1 MAKIIWR
8 SLNRL
13 ILEDYMKLKMLL
25 LGSIVMLNGCAIMS
39 KNECLSANWGLI
51 GQNDGYNG
59 NGSFMQKRTQ
69 ACMKHNAILDTGAYT
84 TGYKKG
90 LKNFCNPQTI
100 FDYALQG
107 RGTYQSC
114 PMEMQ
119 NSLRPYYNVA
129 HNFYNANKNLK
140 SIEDTMVTAKSNMYN
155 SDLKEES
162 RKYYRERYDEASNK
176 LGQVQR
182 EYNMAERE
190 ILQFKRT
197 ASFE

>member
-1 MAKIIWR
+1 
-8 SLNRL
+8 
-13 ILEDYMKLKMLL
+13 MKLKMLL

-59 NGSFMQKRTQ
+59 NGSFMQKRAQ
-69 ACMKHNAILDTGAYT
+69 ACMKHNSILDTEAYT
-84 TGYKKG
+84 AGYKKG
-90 LKNFCNPQTI
+90 LKNYCNPQTI

-119 NSLRPYYNVA
+119 NNLRPYYNVA
-129 HNFYNANKNLK
+129 NKFYHANKNLK
-140 SIEDTMVTAKSNMYN
+140 SIEDTIASAKSNMYN

-162 RKYYRERYDEASNK
+162 RKYYRERYNEASNK

-182 EYNMAERE
+182 EYNLAERE

-197 ASFE
+197 AGFEY